1 MRSLSVVAA
10 TFLTLAAALCLHHG
24 SPPSAE
30 SFPVPPDPM
39 PSAFG
44 AINPRLSPDG
54 ESIALTYQGAIW
66 RLPSAGGVM
75 TRLTSKPG
83 FDIEP
88 VWSPDGKRIAFARSP
103 QWAGG
108 LVVLIDVESG
118 KEIPLPARVIVRGS
132 TVFYKMEF
140 HPDGQRLLGVLQVD
154 GKDTGL
160 SWYNIETGKSTTLL
174 TPPRWMRYA
183 LSRKGDRVVYTQ
195 TRDKGGEQ
203 GGNNGP
209 FVTLHSKPA
218 NGGESSEM
226 GVFPA
231 RIHDLCWQADDRA
244 LIVATDLGGAFYDLW
259 HVPLKDGRIDMK
271 TARQLTFGQADEH
284 RPSVSSDGKRLLFTD
299 NGTGSTTLR
308 LRNLIDD
315 RTKTVGA
322 TRFDFRAPAG
332 TLSLSTIDGET
343 GKAITARVSL
353 EQDGGKYHAPPES
366 LFRVLKSYGHF
377 YCKENCEFTLPAG
390 RYQIRAFH
398 GPEFRTTYQTFEV
411 ESGELTKATVKLNRW
426 ANPAKDGWY
435 SGENHIHANYGY
447 GEWYNSPETMLNQSA
462 GEALSISNFMVANS
476 DTDGIFDRRYFRGRP
491 DSISTDETILYW
503 NQEFRSTI
511 WGHMTLVNLSQLVE
525 PIMTGFRDTTNPWD
539 VPTNSDIAERT
550 HIQNGLVNYTHVA
563 QRPDDPYLNAYT
575 GKSIPIDVALGNID
589 SLDINAS
596 YAGTVPLWYRLLNCG
611 FKLTGSA
618 GTDCFLNRVRSRLPG
633 GDRVYVKLD
642 GPLDYSSW
650 IESLRAGRSFV
661 TNGPMLSLSA
671 EEKEIGSTIRLS
683 GAGEVS
689 VLATAAAQFPL
700 AKFELMQN
708 GKVVATGKLDEKK
721 LNSTI
726 NETLKFERS
735 GWLAVRASGP
745 SHPDLPTGG
754 QYAHSSPIY
763 VEVAGKPPASR
774 EDALY
779 FLKWIDRLAL
789 AVRLRDRIPSA
800 KLRAHVEGQLEDARN
815 VYRKLAEQK

>member
-1 MRSLSVVAA
+1 MRSLSALAA
-10 TFLTLAAALCLHHG
+10 TVLTLAAALCLHRG

-30 SFPVPPDPM
+30 SIPVPPDPL

-44 AINPRLSPDG
+44 AIYPRLSPDG

-66 RLPSAGGVM
+66 RLPSSGGTM

-88 VWSPDGKRIAFARSP
+88 VWSPDGKQIAFARSP

-108 LVVLIDVESG
+108 LVVLIDAESG
-118 KEIPLPARVIVRGS
+118 KEIPLPGRVINRGS

-140 HPDGQRLLGVLQVD
+140 HPDGKRLLGVFQVD
-154 GKDTGL
+154 SKDTGL
-160 SWYNIETGKSTTLL
+160 SWYNTESGEATSLL
-174 TPPRWMRYA
+174 PPVRWMRYA

-195 TRDKGGEQ
+195 TRDKAGEQ

-209 FVTLHSKPA
+209 FVTLFSKPTD
-218 NGGESSEM
+218 GGEATEM

-231 RIHDLCWQADDRA
+231 RIHDLCWQADDQA

-284 RPSVSSDGKRLLFTD
+284 RPSVSADGRALLLTD
-299 NGTGSTTLR
+299 NSSGSTTLK
-308 LRNLIDD
+308 LRNLIDGNEKSV
-315 RTKTVGA
+315 RATK
-322 TRFDFRAPAG
+322 FDFRAPTG
-332 TLSLSTIDGET
+332 TLRLSTVDGGS
-343 GKAITARVSL
+343 GKALTARISL
-353 EQDGGKYHAPPES
+353 ERDGGKYHAPPES
-366 LFRVLKSYGHF
+366 LFRVLKDYGHF
-377 YCKENCEFTLPAG
+377 YCKENCEFSLPAG

-398 GPEFRTTYQTFEV
+398 GPEFKTTYQTIEV
-411 ESGELTKATVKLNRW
+411 EAGELTKATVKLNRW
-426 ANPAKDGWY
+426 ADPAKDGWY

-447 GEWYNSPETMLNQSA
+447 GEWYNSPETMLTQSA

-491 DSISTDETILYW
+491 DAISTDETILYW

-539 VPTNSDIAERT
+539 IPTNSDIAERA
-550 HIQNGLVNYTHVA
+550 HLQNGLVNYTHVA
-563 QRPDDPYLNAYT
+563 QRPDDPYLNADT

-589 SLDINAS
+589 SLDLNAS

-611 FKLTGSA
+611 FTLTASA

-650 IESLRAGRSFV
+650 IKGLRAGKSFV
-661 TNGPMLSLSA
+661 TNGPMLKLTN
-671 EEKEIGSTIRLS
+671 IGSRVGGTGPLDVHMKAS
-683 GAGEVS
+683 VS
-689 VLATAAAQFPL
+689 AQFPL
-700 AKFELMQN
+700 EKFELIKN
-708 GKVVATGKLDEKK
+708 GKVIASGKFDDKK
-721 LNSTI
+721 LASSLA
-726 NETLKFERS
+726 ETVHFERS

-745 SHPDLPTGG
+745 THPDLPTGG
-754 QYAHSSPIY
+754 QYAHSSPVY
-763 VEVAGKPPASR
+763 VRIAGKPADSR

-779 FLKWIDRLAL
+779 FLKWIDRLHL
-789 AVRLRDRIPSA
+789 AVRQRDRIPSA
-800 KLRAHVEGQLEDARN
+800 KLRAHVEQQLEAARD
-815 VYRKLAEQK
+815 VYRKLAE

>member
-1 MRSLSVVAA
+1 MKSISALAA
-10 TFLTLAAALCLHHG
+10 TFLTLVAALCLHRG
-24 SPPSAE
+24 SSPSAE
-30 SFPVPPDPM
+30 SIPVPPKPL
-39 PSAFG
+39 PVAFG
-44 AINPRLSPDG
+44 AISPRLSPDG
-54 ESIALTYQGAIW
+54 SSIALTYQGAIW
-66 RLPSAGGVM
+66 RLPSAGGTM
-75 TRLTSKPG
+75 TRLTSAPG

-108 LVVLIDVESG
+108 LVVLIDAETG
-118 KEIPLPARVIVRGS
+118 QRIPLPNRAIVRGS
-132 TVFYKMEF
+132 TVFYKMDF
-140 HPDGQRLLGVLQVD
+140 HPDGKRLLSVFQVD

-160 SWYNIETGKSTTLL
+160 SWYNTETGKSTTLL
-174 TPPRWMRYA
+174 APRRWMRYA

-195 TRDKGGEQ
+195 TRDKDGEQ

-209 FVTLHSKPA
+209 FVTLFSKPA
-218 NGGESSEM
+218 IGGEATEL

-231 RIHDLCWQADDRA
+231 RIHDLCWQANDQA
-244 LIVATDLGGAFYDLW
+244 LLIATDLGGAFYDLW
-259 HVPLKDGRIDMK
+259 HVPLKNGQIDMK
-271 TARQLTFGQADEH
+271 TARQLTFGQGDEH
-284 RPSVSSDGKRLLFTD
+284 RPSVSSDGRRLLFTE
-299 NGTGSTTLR
+299 NSRGSTTLQ
-308 LRNLIDD
+308 LRNLIDGND
-315 RTKTVGA
+315 TTVRATK
-322 TRFDFRAPAG
+322 FDFRSPVG
-332 TLSLSTIDGET
+332 TLKLAVKDGET

-353 EQDGGKYHAPPES
+353 EQDGGKFHAPPRP
-366 LFRVLKSYGHF
+366 LFRVLKDYAHF
-377 YCKENCEFTLPAG
+377 YCQEKCEFTLPAG

-398 GPEFRTTYQTFEV
+398 GPEFKTSYQTIEIT
-411 ESGELTKATVKLNRW
+411 SGEVTTATVNLNRW
-426 ANPAKDGWY
+426 ANPAEDGWY

-447 GEWYNSPETMLNQSA
+447 GEWHNSPETMLNQSS

-550 HIQNGLVNYTHVA
+550 HLQNGLVNYTHVA

-611 FKLTGSA
+611 FRLTGSA

-642 GPLDYSSW
+642 GPLKYSSW
-650 IESLRAGRSFV
+650 IENLRAGRSFV
-661 TNGPMLSLSA
+661 TNGPMLSLTA
-671 EEKEIGSTIRLS
+671 DGKEIGSTIRL
-683 GAGEVS
+683 AGTGTIQISAQV
-689 VLATAAAQFPL
+689 TAQFPL
-700 AKFELMQN
+700 SRFELIQS
-708 GKVVATGKLDEKK
+708 GRVVASGEFDEKK
-721 LNSTI
+721 LSGKIKTPV
-726 NETLKFERS
+726 EFERS
-735 GWLAVRASGP
+735 GWVSVRASGP
-745 SHPDLPTGG
+745 SHPDHPTGG
-754 QYAHSSPIY
+754 QYAHTSPIY
-763 VEVAGKPPASR
+763 IQVAGKPSDSK

-789 AVRLRDRIPSA
+789 AVRIRDRIPSA
-800 KLRAHVEGQLEDARN
+800 ELRAHVESQLESARA
-815 VYRKLAEQK
+815 VYRKLAE

>member
-1 MRSLSVVAA
+1 MRSLSAVAA
-10 TFLTLAAALCLHHG
+10 TLLTLITVLCLQRV

-30 SFPVPPDPM
+30 SIPVPPDPL

-44 AINPRLSPDG
+44 AIYPRLSPDG
-54 ESIALTYQGAIW
+54 QSIALTYQGAIW
-66 RLPSAGGVM
+66 RLPSSGGTM

-108 LVVLIDVESG
+108 LVVLIDAESG
-118 KEIPLPARVIVRGS
+118 KEIPLPGRVIVRGS

-140 HPDGQRLLGVLQVD
+140 HPDGKRLLSVFQVD

-160 SWYNIETGKSTTLL
+160 SWYNIETGEATPLL
-174 TPPRWMRYA
+174 TRLQWMRYA
-183 LSRKGDRVVYTQ
+183 LSRKGDRIAYTQ
-195 TRDKGGEQ
+195 TRDKAGEQ

-209 FVTLHSKPA
+209 FVTLFSKPA
-218 NGGESSEM
+218 SGGEATEL

-231 RIHDLCWQADDRA
+231 RIHDLCWQADDQA
-244 LIVATDLGGAFYDLW
+244 LLVATDLGGAFYDLW
-259 HVPLKDGRIDMK
+259 QVPLKDGRIDMK

-284 RPSVSSDGKRLLFTD
+284 RPSVSADGRSLLFTD
-299 NGTGSTTLR
+299 NSSGSTTLQ
-308 LRNLIDD
+308 LRNLIDGND
-315 RTKTVGA
+315 KTVRA
-322 TRFDFRAPAG
+322 TNFDFRAPTG
-332 TLSLSTIDGET
+332 TLRLSTVDGET

-353 EQDGGKYHAPPES
+353 ERDGGKYHAPPEP
-366 LFRVLKSYGHF
+366 LLRVLKDYAHF
-377 YCKENCEFTLPAG
+377 YCKEKSEFTLPAG

-398 GPEFRTTYQTFEV
+398 GPEFKTTYQTIDV
-411 ESGELTKATVKLNRW
+411 TSGEVTNTAVKLNRW
-426 ANPAKDGWY
+426 TSPAKDGWY

-476 DTDGIFDRRYFRGRP
+476 DTDGIFDRRYFRGGP
-491 DSISTDETILYW
+491 DPISTDETILYW

-539 VPTNSDIAERT
+539 VPTNSDIAVRT
-550 HIQNGLVNYTHVA
+550 HLQNGLVNYTHVA

-589 SLDINAS
+589 SLDLNAS

-611 FKLTGSA
+611 FKLTASA

-642 GPLDYSSW
+642 GPLNYSSW
-650 IESLRAGRSFV
+650 IENLRAGRSFV
-661 TNGPMLSLSA
+661 TNGPMLSLTTN
-671 EEKEIGSTIRLS
+671 EKEIGSTIRLS
-683 GAGEVS
+683 GPGEVAVS
-689 VLATAAAQFPL
+689 ATAAAQFPL
-700 AKFELMQN
+700 GKFELIQN

-721 LNSTI
+721 LSGRI
-726 NETLKFERS
+726 GEPIKFEQS
-735 GWLAVRASGP
+735 GWLAVRATGP
-745 SHPDLPTGG
+745 THPDLPTGG
-754 QYAHSSPIY
+754 QYAHTSPIY
-763 VEVAGKPPASR
+763 VEVAGKPADSR
-774 EDALY
+774 ADALY

-789 AVRLRDRIPSA
+789 AVRLRDRIPSPE
-800 KLRAHVEGQLEDARN
+800 LRAHVESQLDSARD
-815 VYRKLAEQK
+815 VYRKLTE

>member
-1 MRSLSVVAA
+1 MRSLSALAA
-10 TFLTLAAALCLHHG
+10 TVLTLAAALCLHRG

-30 SFPVPPDPM
+30 SIPVPPNPL

-44 AINPRLSPDG
+44 AISPRLSPDG

-66 RLPSAGGVM
+66 RLPSSGGTM

-108 LVVLIDVESG
+108 LVVLIDAESG
-118 KEIPLPARVIVRGS
+118 EEIPLPGRVINRGS

-140 HPDGQRLLGVLQVD
+140 HPDGKRLLGVFQVD

-160 SWYNIETGKSTTLL
+160 SWYNTESGKATSLL
-174 TPPRWMRYA
+174 PPVRWMRYA
-183 LSRKGDRVVYTQ
+183 LSRNGDRVVYTQ
-195 TRDKGGEQ
+195 TRDKPGEQ

-209 FVTLHSKPA
+209 FVTLFSKPSD
-218 NGGESSEM
+218 GGEATEL

-231 RIHDLCWQADDRA
+231 RIHDLCCQADDQA

-284 RPSVSSDGKRLLFTD
+284 RPSVSADGRALLLTD
-299 NGTGSTTLR
+299 NSTGSTTLK
-308 LRNLIDD
+308 LRNLIDGNE
-315 RTKTVGA
+315 KTVRA
-322 TRFDFRAPAG
+322 TKFDFKAPTG
-332 TLSLSTIDGET
+332 TLRLSTVDGES
-343 GKAITARVSL
+343 GKAITARISL
-353 EQDGGKYHAPPES
+353 ERDGGKYHAPPEP
-366 LFRVLKSYGHF
+366 LFRVLKDYGHF
-377 YCKENCEFTLPAG
+377 YCKENCEFSLPAG

-398 GPEFRTTYQTFEV
+398 GPEFKTTYQTIEV

-426 ANPAKDGWY
+426 ASPAKDGWY

-550 HIQNGLVNYTHVA
+550 HLQNGLVNYTHVA

-589 SLDINAS
+589 SLDLNAS
-596 YAGTVPLWYRLLNCG
+596 YAGTVPLWHRLLNCG
-611 FKLTGSA
+611 FKLTASA

-642 GPLDYSSW
+642 GPLNYSSW
-650 IESLRAGRSFV
+650 IKGLRAGRSFV

-671 EEKEIGSTIRLS
+671 DEKQIGSTIRLS
-683 GAGEVS
+683 GAGDVS
-689 VLATAAAQFPL
+689 VTASTGAQFPL
-700 AKFELMQN
+700 DKFELIQN
-708 GKVVATGKLDEKK
+708 GKVVATGKLNEKK
-721 LNSTI
+721 LAATI
-726 NETLKFERS
+726 KETLKFDRS
-735 GWLAVRASGP
+735 GWLAVRATGP

-763 VEVAGKPPASR
+763 VEVADRPADSR

-779 FLKWIDRLAL
+779 FLKWIDRLHL
-789 AVRLRDRIPSA
+789 AVRQRDRIPSA
-800 KLRAHVEGQLEDARN
+800 KLRAHVESQLEDARD
-815 VYRKLAEQK
+815 VYRKLAERK